1 MLIILNY
8 LYICRKYFFMDERI
22 IRSETN
28 QTRIIFPDALNDRN
42 NLFGGNALKWMDEV
56 AYITATRFLRKEA
69 VTLSVENIKFSKPVK
84 QGDIIEI
91 TGKVTEM
98 GSVKLKVQVLVLVED
113 KNSDRQEKA
122 IEASFWFAAIDEN
135 QNPVR
140 ITLAEKQEIVKN

>member
-1 MLIILNY
+1 LPKNDI
-8 LYICRKYFFMDERI
+8 MDERI
-22 IRSETN
+22 RKSRTT
-28 QTRIIFPDALNDRN
+28 QTKIVFPGSLNDRN
-42 NLFGGNALKWMDEV
+42 ILFGGIALKWMDEV

-69 VTLSVENIKFSKPVK
+69 VTVSVENIKFSKPVK

-122 IEASFWFAAIDEN
+122 IEANFWFAAIDEN
-135 QNPVR
+135 QNPIR
-140 ITLAEKQEIVKN
+140 ITLVKNQEIVKN